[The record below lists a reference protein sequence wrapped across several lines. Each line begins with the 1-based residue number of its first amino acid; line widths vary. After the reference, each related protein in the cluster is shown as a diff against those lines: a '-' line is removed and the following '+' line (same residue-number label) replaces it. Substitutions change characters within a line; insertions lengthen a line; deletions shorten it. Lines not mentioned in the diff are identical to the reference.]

1 MKPNYHNMPQELY
14 ENHEERRSKRPLK
27 LRNERRKNMQP
38 KLTLSF
44 WTLFRGMNQHTERD
58 LRLLGQA
65 LIERNTILPRLERQV
80 HWFE

>member
-1 MKPNYHNMPQELY
+1 MPQELY
-14 ENHEERRSKRPLK
+14 ENHEERKSKRPLK

-44 WTLFRGMNQHTERD
+44 WTLFREMNQHRERD